1 MPLIHSAIKKMHQDE
16 KRYARNLRTKR
27 AMRSAIKA
35 FEAKPSFDTMRE
47 AQSAIDTAAKKHVL
61 SKQAAARRIAHVA
74 HTAKEA
80 GVKIPAKAAAKPA
93 AKKSTAKKPAAKK
106 TAAKSATK

>member
-27 AMRSAIKA
+27 AMRSAIKK
-35 FEAKPSFDTMRE
+35 FESEPSFDTMRE

-80 GVKIPAKAAAKPA
+80 GVKIPAKTTAKKTT
-93 AKKSTAKKPAAKK
+93 AKKSTAKK
-106 TAAKSATK
+106 TAAKPETK